1 MQLAFII
8 PATCH
13 TCSFNGGTGGQNP
26 DCMAGRPYAYG
37 VHAEPV
43 AKVLREQYGLNALG
57 VKEFTLQQLKAEIAA
72 NRPVIA
78 WVIGNCVEGVPYE
91 YTDSQGNT
99 TTVAAYE
106 HVVIVTGYT
115 NETIRYMNNGK
126 FYDIPIQYFMNSWNV
141 LGNMVVYLQS
151 D

>member
-1 MQLAFII
+1 
-8 PATCH
+8 
-13 TCSFNGGTGGQNP
+13 
-26 DCMAGRPYAYG
+26 
-37 VHAEPV
+37 
-43 AKVLREQYGLNALG
+43 
-57 VKEFTLQQLKAEIAA
+57 VKGFTLEQLKAEIAA

-78 WVIGNCVEGVPYE
+78 WVIGNCVGGVPYE

-126 FYDIPIQYFMNSWNV
+126 FYDIPNEYFINSWSV